1 MDMPAVEQA
10 RAFRRHEHIRR
21 RAEFEA
27 VYSAG
32 VKISGRL
39 MTMFVRENGGTYAR
53 LGIAATRKIGGA
65 VVRNR
70 AKRLTREV
78 FRSHKPTVAL
88 DIVVVPRRE
97 FLDAPYPSLER
108 EFDALLERAV
118 RSPKSGGRGPAG
130 RSRRPRIAG
139 ADPRV

>member
-1 MDMPAVEQA
+1 MPPVESS
-10 RAFRRHEHIRR
+10 RVFRPHEHIRR
-21 RAEFEA
+21 RADFEA

-32 VKISGRL
+32 VKINGRL
-39 MTMFVRENGGTYAR
+39 MTIFVRQNGGPSPR
-53 LGIAATRKIGGA
+53 LGVAATRKIGGS

-78 FRSHKPTVAL
+78 FRTHKPAAAL

-97 FLDAPYPSLER
+97 FLDAPYSSLER
-108 EFDALLERAV
+108 EFGALVERAA
-118 RSPKSGGRGPAG
+118 RSPQPTGRRTGGESR
-130 RSRRPRIAG
+130 RSRIPR